1 MSFPSRYK
9 TKPTSAL
16 PMITLIICSINE
28 AHKQRISRN
37 IQDTIGVPYEFLAID
52 NRNNPR
58 GICAVYNEGASMA
71 KYEYVCFF
79 HEDVQFNTNNWGR
92 ELISIFK
99 DSTWGLVGLAGAA
112 HKPKLPSGWGA
123 EGLQDRFI
131 KVNLVQHFKGKRPP
145 SLQYQN
151 TENEKIAEVA
161 CVDGVFLATT
171 KSIIQKIPFDE
182 SLLTGF
188 HGYDLDLSL
197 AIGQHYKVGVTY
209 EILAEHFSEGSLNL
223 DWLKSSLLVHEK
235 WADSLPKSVAQI
247 SKKEKT
253 ICEKRTYRF
262 LLPILKQ
269 NDALKYSLKI
279 LHQGELMR
287 LNIWTYLKM
296 YISLGKTYLAKES
309 V

>member
-1 MSFPSRYK
+1 
-9 TKPTSAL
+9 
-16 PMITLIICSINE
+16 MISVIICTINE
-28 AHKQRISRN
+28 SHKLRIFQN
-37 IQDTIGVPYEFLAID
+37 IQDTIGVPFEFLAID
-52 NRNNPR
+52 NRHEPR
-58 GICAVYNEGASMA
+58 GICAVYNEGARKA
-71 KYEYVCFF
+71 KFECVCFV
-79 HEDVQFNTNNWGR
+79 HEDVQFNTQGWGKS
-92 ELISIFK
+92 LVYAFK
-99 DSTWGLVGLAGAA
+99 DQTWGLLGLAGAA

-131 KVNLVQHFKGKRPP
+131 KVNLVQHFKGNRPP

-151 TENEKIAEVA
+151 TEKEKIAEVA

-171 KSIIQKIPFDE
+171 KSIIQEIPFDE

-209 EILAEHFSEGSLNL
+209 EILAEHFSEGSLNI
-223 DWLKSSLLVHEK
+223 DWLKSSLQVHEK
-235 WADSLPKSVAQI
+235 WADSLPKSVAPI

-262 LLPILKQ
+262 LLPILKR
-269 NDALKYSLKI
+269 NDALEYSLKI

-296 YISLGKTYLAKES
+296 YISLGKTYFAKETI
-309 V
+309 